1 MRLKGPSGIGK
12 SRVLDWLYVT
22 AKARGATI
30 GLARASGREDR
41 EGPARAL
48 DRLWATTAPP
58 SFPPATTAASGAKA
72 GADARPEG
80 TAAAAVTPSRS
91 PGSAPSSGPGGA
103 RAEPEPRGAQE
114 KDPAP
119 ARMWRY
125 LQGWRTPVGSPGR
138 LLLVDDL
145 EEAGEVTRW
154 GLSSLERV
162 AASTSTL
169 LVTAIEEEL
178 PEAAPEAPEEP
189 SASPPSASG
198 DEEGSGGGEAG
209 VERDLLEL
217 SLSPLPSSERGRLA
231 RQLLRLSADTQEPT
245 LDRLLERAGGEP
257 LTIVEL
263 SSYLDAEGWVERN
276 GDGPSVRP
284 PSPALAGEE
293 SVEDPPVSTALLLD
307 RRILRHPASERE
319 LLGVASLVP
328 DPVEAA
334 PLAAAVG
341 KDPVEVERVLE
352 LLDASGDL
360 LRSEEEG
367 GVSWRFPH
375 AEHRQAARRSCPE
388 EKVPEKTRALCDWW
402 VEHHPRSPFVPG
414 DLLELARE
422 GPSDILLFRQAVE
435 RAMEERAWGLAERM
449 LQGLVDLGLR
459 HTPPDVDA
467 LQEATRLVHR
477 LRIEGEGPSG
487 LQVLE
492 RLSEVHVDPPLR
504 WEVEAERSAIEVLSD
519 PESALARY
527 QGARNEMEQ
536 MGGLVTPRTRFTMD
550 AVLLDLL
557 LQSHQYEEGVPLA
570 DDLLGRMG
578 SGDDLSLRLDLLD
591 KKGWCL
597 MGQRTRWREAHA
609 VFLLGATLA
618 MRNGRTAPEAIL
630 VSGQAFVRAQEGE
643 CEQAVELFRRSAA
656 LSQRAGDLSGLALQ
670 LADLAESLLLL
681 NRPDEA
687 EGLLSEGLDV
697 AATLEL
703 EVPRIALFRVRGE
716 LEGLRGA
723 WAEARRTFEEL
734 LRITGERSPS
744 APVTQHLLLYLRAVG
759 ESGRAREALDALLE
773 REPPGA
779 PRTEEE
785 AESAVLRWRTL
796 ARLQEL
802 CGLKEAAVRS
812 GREAEKVMLQRREEL
827 RPGDR
832 RVLELHSP
840 HGARAR

>member
-12 SRVLDWLYVT
+12 SRVLDWLYLT
-22 AKARGATI
+22 AKARGTAMD
-30 GLARASGREDR
+30 LARASGREDR

-58 SFPPATTAASGAKA
+58 AVEPATAAASGAKE
-72 GADARPEG
+72 GADARPKG
-80 TAAAAVTPSRS
+80 TVGAVVTPS
-91 PGSAPSSGPGGA
+91 GSSGTVPSSGTGGGW
-103 RAEPEPRGAQE
+103 AEPTPQGAQE
-114 KDPAP
+114 NDSAP

-154 GLSSLERV
+154 GLSALERV

-169 LVTAIEEEL
+169 LVTAVEEEL
-178 PEAAPEAPEEP
+178 PEAVAGAPEEP
-189 SASPPSASG
+189 TTVAPEATG
-198 DEEGSGGGEAG
+198 DEEGSARGGAET
-209 VERDLLEL
+209 EEDLLEL
-217 SLSPLPSSERGRLA
+217 TLGPLPISERGRLA
-231 RQLLRLSADTQEPT
+231 RQLLRLAAETEEPT
-245 LDRLLERAGGEP
+245 LERLLERAGGEP

-263 SSYLDAEGWVERN
+263 SGYLDAEGWVERN

-284 PSPALAGEE
+284 PSRAQEGEE
-293 SVEDPPVSTALLLD
+293 SVEDPPVSTSLLLD

-328 DPVEAA
+328 DPVGAA

-341 KDPVEVERVLE
+341 QDPVEVEKVLE
-352 LLDASGDL
+352 MLDASGDL
-360 LRSEEEG
+360 LRSEGKE

-375 AEHRQAARRSCPE
+375 AEHRQAARRSCPK
-388 EKVPEKTRALCDWW
+388 EKVPEVTRALCDWW

-414 DLLELARE
+414 DLLALARE
-422 GPSDILLFRQAVE
+422 GPSDILLFRRAVE
-435 RAMEERAWGLAERM
+435 RAIEERAWGLAEKM

-459 HTPPDVDA
+459 HDPPDAEA

-477 LRIEGEGPSG
+477 LRTEGEGPSG
-487 LQVLE
+487 LEVLE
-492 RLSEVHVDPPLR
+492 RLSEAHLDPPLR
-504 WEVEAERSAIEVLSD
+504 WEIEAERSAIEVLAD
-519 PESALARY
+519 PEGALARY
-527 QGARNEMEQ
+527 QGARSEMEQ
-536 MGGLVTPRTRFTMD
+536 MGGALTPRTRFTMD
-550 AVLLDLL
+550 SVLLDLL
-557 LQSHQYEEGVPLA
+557 LQSRQYEEGAPLA

-578 SGDDLSLRLDLLD
+578 PGDDLSLRLDLLD

-597 MGQRTRWREAHA
+597 MGLRTRWREAHA

-618 MRNGRTAPEAIL
+618 LRNGRTSSEAIL

-643 CEQAVELFRRSAA
+643 CEQAVDLFRRSAA

-670 LADLAESLLLL
+670 LADLSESLLLL

-687 EGLLSEGLDV
+687 EGLLSEGLDL
-697 AATLEL
+697 ATTLEL
-703 EVPRIALFRVRGE
+703 EVPRVALLRVRGE

-723 WAEARRTFEEL
+723 WTPARRTFEEL
-734 LRITGERSPS
+734 LGITGEKAPS

-773 REPPGA
+773 REHPGA

-802 CGLKEAAVRS
+802 CDLKDAALRS

-840 HGARAR
+840 HGAKAR